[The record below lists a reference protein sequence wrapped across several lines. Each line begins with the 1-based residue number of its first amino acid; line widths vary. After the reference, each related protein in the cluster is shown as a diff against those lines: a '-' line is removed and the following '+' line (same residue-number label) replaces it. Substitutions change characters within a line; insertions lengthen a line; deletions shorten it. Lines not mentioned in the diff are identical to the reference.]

1 MELNHESLKTF
12 NIQTKFMRW
21 LFNSYDV
28 EHLILIN
35 DETFSSVLNVKRP
48 NILAHEAY
56 HIVNMKPMIK
66 HTKEKK

>member
-1 MELNHESLKTF
+1 
-12 NIQTKFMRW
+12 MRW